1 MHNRAPKALISI
13 FGEGDGFGHK
23 TSHGY
28 IFLLNCMVRPILM
41 VIGFFLGGAAV
52 IVGGTLLGQVYKVAV
67 ANVQFDS
74 MTGIF
79 SIVGFLVVYVGLL
92 LNLIHSC
99 FNLIFIVPD
108 QVINWVGGHA
118 SPSLGRDENERASRM
133 FGVVTGRA
141 EGILGRARNAPA
153 ARRANPNSNGIKG
166 GSLR

>member
-52 IVGGTLLGQVYKVAV
+52 IVGGTLLGEVFKVAV

-118 SPSLGRDENERASRM
+118 SPNLGRDENERIQRM
-133 FGVVTGRA
+133 FGAVAGRA
-141 EGILGRARNAPA
+141 DSLIGSHMRTRSRPTKDTKG
-153 ARRANPNSNGIKG
+153 NGIKNG
-166 GSLR
+166 A